1 MAQDIVIR
9 IIDRDGDQSITR
21 RETIT
26 VADETAECVHPS
38 YSLAASTKTAIDL
51 GAVVTANTIVV
62 EVLTGSPT
70 QIKFYKD
77 ATDFVLFKDYI
88 AVIGAAGIT
97 ALYLEADAICTVW
110 IYIAGATS

>member
-26 VADETAECVHPS
+26 VADETAMCVHPS
-38 YSLAASTKTAIDL
+38 YSLSADTKTAIDL

-62 EVLTGSPT
+62 ELLTGDAT

-77 ATDFVLFKDYI
+77 ATDYILFKDYL

-97 ALYLEADAICTVW
+97 ALYLEADDDCTVY
-110 IYIAGATS
+110 IYIAGAP